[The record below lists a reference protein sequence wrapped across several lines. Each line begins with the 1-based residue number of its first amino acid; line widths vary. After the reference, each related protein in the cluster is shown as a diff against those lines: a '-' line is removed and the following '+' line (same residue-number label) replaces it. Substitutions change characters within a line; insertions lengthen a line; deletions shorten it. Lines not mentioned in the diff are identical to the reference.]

1 MTISH
6 VMVAKVLALT
16 GGALCNDEGVHLVLK
31 AKEIIIIIIIYI
43 SIV

>member
-31 AKEIIIIIIIYI
+31 AKEKKNNNNNNNLY
-43 SIV
+43 